1 MSDGEAAEKTS
12 RVPLP
17 EGTIPVG
24 IGLFIAGFTSYA
36 FFKVGQLALGKE
48 DFKPIVALW
57 FTTFALVPGFFMPV
71 EQELGRALA
80 HRRALGQGGRP
91 VVRRMLPLTI
101 GLATILIVG
110 IAASSSWLTSDMFD
124 GHWLVTLALVLSIS
138 FYAPM
143 HLARGIASGS
153 GRFIAYGT
161 VMAVDGLVRITA
173 CVLLW
178 QLGVTSVG
186 AYALAVAMSP
196 LVAAGVVFVRGE
208 TKTDDGPP
216 ATYSE
221 ITPNLGW
228 LLLGTIMAAALVN
241 AGPLGVD
248 FLANASDAEKVTA
261 FGNGVLLSRVPLF
274 LFQAVQAALLPRLAR
289 LAAKGDLEEFRH
301 GFSLLLKVV
310 TAVAVLGTVGSFV
323 LGPPILTMVY
333 DGGLDRRTLTLLA
346 LASGMYM
353 LALAVSQGVIAL
365 QGHKFVAVGWL
376 SAMIGFLAVTTFV
389 SDDLFLRVELGL
401 VAGSTVALAVF
412 SYAFRARMNAGAIP
426 DAESMIDGVPDLP
439 LEG

>member
-1 MSDGEAAEKTS
+1 M
-12 RVPLP
+12 PLP

-24 IGLFIAGFTSYA
+24 IGLFVAGFTSYA

-110 IAASSSWLTSDMFD
+110 VAASSSWLTSDMFD
-124 GHWLVTLALVLSIS
+124 GHWVVTLALVLSIS

-153 GRFIAYGT
+153 GRFVAYGT

-178 QLGVTSVG
+178 QFGVTHVG
-186 AYALAVAMSP
+186 AYALAVAVSP

-216 ATYSE
+216 ATFSE

-248 FLANASDAEKVTA
+248 FLANTSDAEKVTA

-333 DGGLDRRTLTLLA
+333 EGGLDRRTLTLLA

-376 SAMIGFLAVTTFV
+376 SAMIGFLAVTTFA

-426 DAESMIDGVPDLP
+426 DAESMIDGVLDFP

>member
-1 MSDGEAAEKTS
+1 M
-12 RVPLP
+12 PLP

-24 IGLFIAGFTSYA
+24 IGLFVAGFTSYA

-91 VVRRMLPLTI
+91 VVRRMLPLTL

-110 IAASSSWLTSDMFD
+110 VAASSSWLTSDMFD
-124 GHWLVTLALVLSIS
+124 GHWVVTLALVLSIS

-153 GRFIAYGT
+153 GRFVAYGT

-178 QLGVTSVG
+178 QFGVTHVG
-186 AYALAVAMSP
+186 AYALAVAVSP

-216 ATYSE
+216 ATFSE

-333 DGGLDRRTLTLLA
+333 EGGLDRRTLTLLA

-376 SAMIGFLAVTTFV
+376 SAMIGFLAVTTFA

-426 DAESMIDGVPDLP
+426 DAESMIDGVLDFP